1 MLSSNK
7 SKGEALKLLLVIS
20 VFFAIKSYAADLS
33 TNDLKKLAEKELTL
47 ESSLNKKSQTVKIK
61 NIPISENK
69 SRPSSQWSLGYHFT
83 QLSPVRFKV
92 KSVSLTTPEITQS
105 QMFYLKAQTP
115 IIEMLNQRYLFLT
128 GSLSYGRTETEF
140 QSVANYQDG
149 SIEVFQP
156 TVGISFKFYNY
167 KKLSFNFES
176 GYAVHLYNVKNKD
189 SNFQQ
194 TANAQSLQ
202 NSVTSYWQFLE
213 SSGVEFSLTQESLLS
228 GDFEPLYSFRVGYRG
243 AF

>member
-1 MLSSNK
+1 MLSHIK
-7 SKGEALKLLLVIS
+7 SKGEALKLLLVIL
-20 VFFAIKSYAADLS
+20 VFLGFKTYASDLT

-47 ESSLNKKSQTVKIK
+47 ENSPNKKSQTVKIK
-61 NIPISENK
+61 NIPISK
-69 SRPSSQWSLGYHFT
+69 RASRPSSQWSLGYQLT
-83 QLSPVRFKV
+83 QLTPVSFKV

-115 IIEMLNQRYLFLT
+115 IIEMLNQKHLFLT
-128 GSLSYGRTETEF
+128 GSMSYGRAETEF
-140 QSVANYQDG
+140 QSVSTYQDG

-167 KKLSFNFES
+167 KSLSFSFES
-176 GYAVHLYNVKNKD
+176 GYAIHLYNVKNKD

-202 NSVTSYWQFLE
+202 NSLTSYWQFLNT
-213 SSGVEFSLTQESLLS
+213 SGVELSVSQENLLS
-228 GDFEPLYSFRVGYRG
+228 GDFKPLYSFRVGFRG
-243 AF
+243 EF